1 MKIVLFGASGM
12 IGSRLLAEA
21 LRRGHNVTAVARDP
35 KKITA
40 PSGKISAVAGDA
52 TDADSVAAL
61 VKGHDV
67 VISAINGTPDAVKQ
81 AAHSLID
88 GVAKAGVKRLLVVGG
103 AGSLEVAPGVSLVS
117 TPEFPAEWKDIALA
131 HADVLQI
138 FRKNQSLDWTYLS
151 PAAFISPGERTGKF
165 RLGGDQLVTDAK
177 GESRIS
183 AEDYAVALLD
193 EIEQPKHI
201 RRRFTLAY

>member
-21 LRRGHNVTAVARDP
+21 LRRGHSVTAVTRDP

-40 PSGKISAVAGDA
+40 PSGTVSAVAGDA
-52 TDADSVAAL
+52 TDANSVAAL
-61 VKGHDV
+61 VKGHEI
-67 VISAINGTPDAVKQ
+67 VISAINGTPDGVKQ
-81 AAHSLID
+81 AAQSLID

-117 TPEFPAEWKDIALA
+117 VPQFPAEWKAIALA

-138 FRKNQSLDWTYLS
+138 FRKNKTLDWTYVS
-151 PAAFISPGERTGKF
+151 PAAYISPGERTGKF

-193 EIEQPKHI
+193 EVEQPKHI
-201 RRRFTLAY
+201 QRRFTAAY